1 MSTTTM
7 SKSEREAFLA
17 ETHVG
22 VVSVA
27 EPGRG
32 PLAVPI
38 WYAYEPGGV
47 VRFVTGGGSRKAR
60 LIRAAGRISLLV
72 QTEAP
77 PYKYASIEGPATIGG
92 EPDFE
97 RDFRGMAIRYLG
109 AEMAETYLAM
119 TASEREGAV
128 LVELTPEHWLT
139 VDYAKSFG

>member
-1 MSTTTM
+1 MSRT
-7 SKSEREAFLA
+7 EREAFLA

-27 EPGRG
+27 EPDRG

-38 WYAYEPGGV
+38 WYSYEPGGV

-60 LIRAAGRISLLV
+60 LIRGAGRLSLLV

-77 PYKYASIEGPATIGG
+77 PYKYASIEGPAAIGG

-97 RDFRGMAIRYLG
+97 RDLRGMAIRYLG
-109 AEMAETYLAM
+109 PEMAETYLAM